1 MEDLNLISN
10 YIIQQLKLYNRL
22 KKENLELRR
31 QKSNIHPF
39 TCYISSTEDLDRILE
54 FIDKLQDGIALL
66 KKENMELKYSFYCSL
81 KLPGNILL
89 NERNVCIEN
98 SSIFNPIPH
107 ITIFDF
113 YLSDNNLSYDFTN
126 RFTRYEILEKIKK
139 YLHNIPIRP
148 KYKILGVN
156 VPDSIRRKVLTK
168 ESINEIQDYKENTE
182 CFLALEL
189 FSSDLSGMY
198 TDLLSKLNF
207 NEDVITPKPFY
218 TKEDYKEFSIHI
230 SLAKFSCINNAVN
243 ALKEILKLRTESLL
257 NSSQIINKVIDLR
270 IFLNE
275 NKIL

>member
-1 MEDLNLISN
+1 MEDLNLIRN

-54 FIDKLQDGIALL
+54 FIDKLQDEIARL

-89 NERNVCIEN
+89 NEKIICEN
-98 SSIFNPIPH
+98 YFGKISYSH

-113 YLSDNNLSYDFTN
+113 YLSVNHLSYDFTN
-126 RFTRYEILEKIKK
+126 RSTRNKILEKIKK
-139 YLHNIPIRP
+139 YLHNIPITP
-148 KYKILGVN
+148 GYKILGLN

-168 ESINEIQDYKENTE
+168 ESINKIHDYKENTE

-198 TDLLSKLNF
+198 TDLLRELNF

-230 SLAKFSCINNAVN
+230 TLAKFSCINNAVN
-243 ALKEILKLRTESLL
+243 ALKEILKLRTESFL